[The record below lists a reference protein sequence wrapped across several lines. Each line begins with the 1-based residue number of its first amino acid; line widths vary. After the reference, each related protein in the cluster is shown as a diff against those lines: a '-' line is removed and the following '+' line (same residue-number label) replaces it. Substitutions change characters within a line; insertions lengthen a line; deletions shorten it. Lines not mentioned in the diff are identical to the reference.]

1 MLMRDR
7 SRVLLGGFLSSLGL
21 PGLGQSS
28 PAKLKI
34 EYELQSARDFLESFE
49 LPFNPATLSSTSSVK
64 WKPINLAATAQ
75 KRSYALMFNA
85 NAITPATLTFEVSID
100 TYEGAPGGGGGG
112 WASLISVPNPTALHM
127 MTPPSGVSVLPYTS
141 QIAMLQ
147 LVNTELHR
155 PPLCRV
161 WWGQIRLIEGPL
173 TGLTQKFTRFLPDG
187 TPVRAVLNC
196 TFTDAALDSGEL
208 NSSDVQK
215 TYTVR
220 LGDTLQ
226 AIAARCYGDATRWR
240 AIAEANDIDDP
251 RVLTPGAVLTIPAIR

>member
-21 PGLGQSS
+21 PGLARSS
-28 PAKLKI
+28 PAKVKI
-34 EYELQSARDFLESFE
+34 EYEMLSPRDFRESFE
-49 LPFNPATLSSTSSVK
+49 LPFNPASLSSTSSVG
-64 WKPINLAATAQ
+64 WRPVNLASTAQ
-75 KRSYALMFNA
+75 QRSYALSFNA
-85 NAITPATLTFEVSID
+85 GAITPATLSFEVAID
-100 TYEGAPGGGGGG
+100 TYEGDPGAGGG
-112 WASLISVPNPTALHM
+112 WASLISVPNPTALHLL
-127 MTPPSGVSVLPYTS
+127 TPPSGVSVLPYTS
-141 QIAMLQ
+141 QIAQLQ

-173 TGLTQKFTRFLPDG
+173 TGLTQKYTRFLPDG
-187 TPVRAVLNC
+187 TPVRATLNC
-196 TFTDAALDSGEL
+196 TFTDASTDSSEL

-220 LGDTLQ
+220 LGDTIQ